1 VATKKHPARAGAQPR
16 RGKGPLRRGAKARS
30 ARAAD
35 RPAAGAGPATDA
47 WWGRVVDGQLS
58 IGSLHRAD
66 PMERVELARA
76 GVPAAALG
84 VIARDMGIAR
94 DKLYATIGVPRA
106 TMERK
111 VREQR
116 RLSPDESERVLG
128 VARLVAQVEQMV
140 GGAGT
145 GAGPAFGAARW
156 VAAWLDTP
164 LPALGGERPA
174 SLMDT
179 AAGREIVAGLVA
191 QLQSGAYA

>member
-1 VATKKHPARAGAQPR
+1 MATKKHPARAGAQPR
-16 RGKGPLRRGAKARS
+16 RGKDPLRRGTKARS
-30 ARAAD
+30 AASATPTAAA
-35 RPAAGAGPATDA
+35 PAADA

-128 VARLVAQVEQMV
+128 VARLVALVEQMV
-140 GGAGT
+140 GAAGA
-145 GAGPAFGAARW
+145 APAFDAARW

-164 LPALGGERPA
+164 LPALGGGRPA

-179 AAGREIVAGLVA
+179 AAGREIVAGLVG

>member
-1 VATKKHPARAGAQPR
+1 MATKKHPARAGAQPR

-140 GGAGT
+140 GDAGA
-145 GAGPAFGAARW
+145 ARDFAAARW

-164 LPALGGERPA
+164 LPALGGGRPA

-179 AAGREIVAGLVA
+179 AAGREIVANLVG
-191 QLQSGAYA
+191 QLESGAYA

>member
-1 VATKKHPARAGAQPR
+1 MATKKHPARAGAPPR

-128 VARLVAQVEQMV
+128 VARLVALVEQMV
-140 GGAGT
+140 GAAGAP
-145 GAGPAFGAARW
+145 PAFDAARW

-164 LPALGGERPA
+164 LPALGGGRPA

-179 AAGREIVAGLVA
+179 AAGREIVANLVG
-191 QLQSGAYA
+191 QLESGAYA

>member
-16 RGKGPLRRGAKARS
+16 RGKGPLRRGAKAGS

-35 RPAAGAGPATDA
+35 RPAAGARPATDA

-94 DKLYATIGVPRA
+94 DKLYTTIGVPRA

-111 VREQR
+111 VRDQR

-128 VARLVAQVEQMV
+128 VARLVALVEQMV
-140 GGAGT
+140 GAAGA
-145 GAGPAFGAARW
+145 APAFDAARW